1 MAKALALTP
10 DALNVAPIT
19 PQAATPARRPIE
31 PAKPVAVAKPA
42 HVPLQIKIPQEDVRA
57 IKIAAA
63 ESGQTISE
71 LMLACWHASQKT
83 VRNA

>member
-10 DALNVAPIT
+10 DALNVASIT
-19 PQAATPARRPIE
+19 PQAATPARRPIVPPM
-31 PAKPVAVAKPA
+31 PAPAAKAA
-42 HVPLQIKIPQEDVRA
+42 HVPLQIKIPPEDVRA

-71 LMLACWHASQKT
+71 LLLACWHASQKT
-83 VRNA
+83 ARNA